1 MASLNNE
8 NSRRCSLPSSSFK
21 STTSMGAS
29 DVGEER
35 RLPPLPQILPLPSRG
50 PFSPFNT
57 KDALV
62 PTTPRPQDTFQFKS
76 LWAAADHIVAPPSP
90 ANPAESS

>member
-1 MASLNNE
+1 MYKEIVSLNNE
-8 NSRRCSLPSSSFK
+8 NSRRCSLP
-21 STTSMGAS
+21 MGAS

-50 PFSPFNT
+50 PFKP
-57 KDALV
+57 DALI

-76 LWAAADHIVAPPSP
+76 PWAAADHIVAPPSP

>member
-1 MASLNNE
+1 
-8 NSRRCSLPSSSFK
+8 
-21 STTSMGAS
+21 MGAS

-50 PFSPFNT
+50 PFNPFDT

-62 PTTPRPQDTFQFKS
+62 PTTPGPQDTFQFKS
-76 LWAAADHIVAPPSP
+76 PWAAADHIVAPPSP